1 MRTTITLEPDIA
13 ARLRRLSVERG
24 QSFKTTVNEALR
36 AGLDIG
42 RGQGRPYEEVV
53 RALGVRPGIDLTK
66 ATALAS
72 ELEDE
77 ATIRKL
83 ELRK

>member
-1 MRTTITLEPDIA
+1 MRTTITLDPEVA

-24 QSFKTTVNEALR
+24 QSFKTTVNEAIR
-36 AGLDIG
+36 AGLDSVHG
-42 RGQGRPYEEVV
+42 TGRPYEEVA
-53 RALGVRPGIDLTK
+53 RDLGVQPGVDLTK
-66 ATALAS
+66 ALDLAS
-72 ELEDE
+72 GLEDE

>member
-1 MRTTITLEPDIA
+1 VRTTITLEPDIA

-36 AGLDIG
+36 AGLDVG
-42 RGQGRPYEEVV
+42 RGQGRRYEEVA
-53 RALGVRPGIDLTK
+53 RDLGVRPGIDLTR
-66 ATALAS
+66 ASELAS
-72 ELEDE
+72 DLEDE

>member
-1 MRTTITLEPDIA
+1 MRTTITLDADVA
-13 ARLRRLSVERG
+13 ARLRRLSVERH

-36 AGLDIG
+36 AGLDVG
-42 RGQGRPYEEVV
+42 RGQGRPYKEVA
-53 RALGVRPGIDLTK
+53 RDLGVQPGLDLTK
-66 ATALAS
+66 ALDLAS
-72 ELEDE
+72 RLEDE

>member
-1 MRTTITLEPDIA
+1 VRTTITLEPDIA

-36 AGLDIG
+36 AGLDVG
-42 RGQGRPYEEVV
+42 RGQWRPYEEVA

-66 ATALAS
+66 ASELAS